1 MKPLRRFL
9 TMRVPHKISAVLCVL
24 VSSATLLSSLVVP
37 VQAEDGQLPI
47 AIQIEGR
54 GYGHGRG
61 MSQYGSYGYATVY
74 GWSWDAILNFYYGGA
89 TGNTLGSLADPGQEM
104 TTWLSA
110 MNNAQ
115 TAVIS
120 DGNNAVFLQDPTPGR
135 TWGSLV
141 AREVANRVY
150 RVWGT
155 QERRCATAGADP
167 AAEGFSLIGDVQ
179 NVASFTTTVGADP
192 AAAPTQL
199 IGLCEPRTGST
210 KFKIR
215 YYRGEV
221 RAVNN
226 SRGENRTINATS
238 IESYLRGVV
247 PRESP
252 AEWGAAAGGAGMNAL
267 RAQSVAARSYSA
279 TENRYAGLAR
289 TCDTQDCQVYGG
301 ALLRESIN
309 ASPTALEHPYTDQA
323 IAETAGVVVVT
334 PKGLPS
340 RTEFT
345 SSNGGRTAGGTFPA
359 QADPG
364 DLASEPVN
372 SLLVWTR
379 VFSAAAIQAK
389 YPAVGTL
396 TSVVT
401 NHDGLGGDWNGYATS
416 VTINGTAGSVTVTGW
431 AFKTTF
437 DIPAPW
443 FETTSVVS
451 APFDAAPVGSFLFI
465 GDSVGESIKAEFN
478 AVVAPAYPSMNYQ
491 ALSNRC
497 MVGPSCVAAASGL
510 PDAPAII
517 NSLTPEQYPNIA
529 IIQLGYND
537 DPNTLQSDVDQVVNS
552 LNARGIQRIVF
563 INLST
568 RRSSRNYSLSN
579 AVLANA
585 ATSYPNV
592 SVLDWNA
599 ASSDP
604 TQGRW
609 FKDDVHLTNTGRA
622 QFALFLRNQLDALRA
637 NGLIASG
644 TATIVPL
651 GVPIARGDR
660 GDNVKLL
667 QTQLNTYFKLP
678 KKKRIVVDGVF
689 GKGTASWV
697 SQLETNNG
705 FVVDGIADDAVLAV
719 LSIDPS
725 TITLKLGMKHTTVA
739 TAQTALARVLKVKV
753 KADGV
758 FGSGTLRLVKRFQK
772 SVGLKQSGVINR
784 ETWMALLSASTQQ

>member
-1 MKPLRRFL
+1 
-9 TMRVPHKISAVLCVL
+9 
-24 VSSATLLSSLVVP
+24 
-37 VQAEDGQLPI
+37 
-47 AIQIEGR
+47 
-54 GYGHGRG
+54 
-61 MSQYGSYGYATVY
+61 
-74 GWSWDAILNFYYGGA
+74 
-89 TGNTLGSLADPGQEM
+89 
-104 TTWLSA
+104 
-110 MNNAQ
+110 
-115 TAVIS
+115 
-120 DGNNAVFLQDPTPGR
+120 
-135 TWGSLV
+135 
-141 AREVANRVY
+141 
-150 RVWGT
+150 
-155 QERRCATAGADP
+155 
-167 AAEGFSLIGDVQ
+167 
-179 NVASFTTTVGADP
+179 
-192 AAAPTQL
+192 
-199 IGLCEPRTGST
+199 
-210 KFKIR
+210 
-215 YYRGEV
+215 
-221 RAVNN
+221 
-226 SRGENRTINATS
+226 
-238 IESYLRGVV
+238 
-247 PRESP
+247 
-252 AEWGAAAGGAGMNAL
+252 
-267 RAQSVAARSYSA
+267 
-279 TENRYAGLAR
+279 
-289 TCDTQDCQVYGG
+289 
-301 ALLRESIN
+301 
-309 ASPTALEHPYTDQA
+309 
-323 IAETAGVVVVT
+323 
-334 PKGLPS
+334 
-340 RTEFT
+340 
-345 SSNGGRTAGGTFPA
+345 
-359 QADPG
+359 
-364 DLASEPVN
+364 
-372 SLLVWTR
+372 

>member
-1 MKPLRRFL
+1 
-9 TMRVPHKISAVLCVL
+9 MRVPHKISAVLCVL
-24 VSSATLLSSLVVP
+24 VSSATLLSTFVVP
-37 VQAEDGQLPI
+37 VQADDGQLPI

-104 TTWLSA
+104 TTWLRE

-155 QERRCATAGADP
+155 QERRCATAAADP
-167 AAEGFSLIGDVQ
+167 GSEGFTLIGDVQ

-199 IGLCEPRTGST
+199 IGLCEPRVGST
-210 KFKIR
+210 RFKIR
-215 YYRGEV
+215 YYRGEL

-267 RAQSVAARSYSA
+267 RAQAVAARSYSA

-289 TCDTQDCQVYGG
+289 TCDSQDCQVYGG

-309 ASPTALEHPYTDQA
+309 ANPTDLEHPYTDQA
-323 IAETAGVVVVT
+323 IAETAGVVVMT

-359 QADPG
+359 QEDLG

-443 FETTSVVS
+443 FETTNVVS

-465 GDSVGESIKAEFN
+465 GDSVGESMKAEFN
-478 AVVAPAYPSMNYQ
+478 AVVTPAYPTMNYQ

-497 MVGPSCVAAASGL
+497 MVGPSCVAAAIGL

-537 DPNTLQSDVDQVVNS
+537 DPTTLQSDVDQVVNA
-552 LNARGIQRIVF
+552 LNARGVQRVVF
-563 INLST
+563 VNLST
-568 RRSSRNYSLSN
+568 RRTSRNYALSN

-599 ASSDP
+599 ASSAP

-609 FKDDVHLTNTGRA
+609 FRDDIHLTNTGRA
-622 QFALFLRNQLDALRA
+622 QFALFIRNQLDALRA

-651 GVPIARGDR
+651 GVPMARGDR
-660 GDNVKLL
+660 GDNVKAL

-678 KKKRIVVDGVF
+678 KKKRMKVDGVF
-689 GKGTASWV
+689 GKGTAAWV

-705 FVVDGIADDAVLAV
+705 FAVDGIADDAVLAV

-725 TITLKLGMKHTTVA
+725 TITLKLGTKHATVA

-758 FGSGTLRLVKRFQK
+758 FGSGTVRLVKRFQK
-772 SVGLKQSGVINR
+772 TVGLKQSGVINQ
-784 ETWMALLSASTQQ
+784 ETWMALLSASSQQ

>member
-1 MKPLRRFL
+1 
-9 TMRVPHKISAVLCVL
+9 MRIPHKISAVVCVL
-24 VSSATLLSSLVVP
+24 ALTTTVLASVVAP
-37 VQAEDGQLPI
+37 VRADGGQLPV

-74 GWSWDAILNFYYGGA
+74 GWSWDQILNFYYGGA

-104 TTWLSA
+104 TTWLSS
-110 MNNAQ
+110 MNNSQ
-115 TAVIS
+115 TAVITDS
-120 DGNNAVFLQDPTPGR
+120 SNALFLQDPVPGR
-135 TWGSLV
+135 TWTSLV
-141 AREVANRVY
+141 AREIANRVY

-155 QERRCATAGADP
+155 QERRCASSGVDP
-167 AAEGFSLIGDVQ
+167 AAEGYMLIGDVQ
-179 NVASFTTTVGADP
+179 EVASFTTTVGTDP
-192 AAAPTQL
+192 AAAPDQL
-199 IGLCEPRTGST
+199 IGLCEPRAGTT
-210 KFKIR
+210 RFKIR
-215 YYRGEV
+215 YYRGEI

-267 RAQSVAARSYSA
+267 RAQAVAARSYSA

-289 TCDTQDCQVYGG
+289 TCDTQNCQVYGG
-301 ALLRESIN
+301 AMLRESIN
-309 ASPTALEHPYTDQA
+309 ATPLSLEHPYTDQA
-323 IAETAGVVVVT
+323 IAETAGVVVMT

-364 DLASEPVN
+364 DLASDPVN

-379 VFSAAAIQAK
+379 VFSAAAIQAR
-389 YPAVGTL
+389 YPSIGTL
-396 TSVVT
+396 VSVAT

-416 VTINGTAGSVTVTGW
+416 VNINGTAGTVTVSGW
-431 AFKTTF
+431 TFKTTF

-443 FETTSVVS
+443 FETTSIVGP
-451 APFDAAPVGSFLFI
+451 AFDAAPVGSFLFI

-478 AVVAPAYPSMNYQ
+478 ASVLPAYPSMNYQ
-491 ALSNRC
+491 ALANRC
-497 MVGPSCVAAASGL
+497 MVGPSCVAAAIGQ
-510 PDAPAII
+510 PDATSII
-517 NSLTPEQYPNIA
+517 NSLAPEQYPNVA

-537 DPNTLQSDVDQVVNS
+537 DPNTLQSDVDQVVNA
-552 LNARGIQRIVF
+552 LNARGVQRVVF

-568 RRSSRNYSLSN
+568 RRSSRDYALSN

-585 ATSYPNV
+585 AISYPNV

-604 TQGRW
+604 SQNRW
-609 FKDDVHLTNTGRA
+609 FRDDVHLTNTGRA
-622 QFALFLRNQLDALRA
+622 QFALFIRNQLDALRA
-637 NGLIASG
+637 NGAIASG

-651 GVPIARGDR
+651 AVPMARGDR
-660 GDNVKLL
+660 GDNVKVL
-667 QTQLNTYFKLP
+667 QRQLNTYFNLP
-678 KKKRIVVDGVF
+678 KKKRMKIDGVF
-689 GKGTASWV
+689 GPGTAKWV
-697 SQLETNNG
+697 RQLETNNG
-705 FVVDGIADDAVLAV
+705 FPVDGIADEAVLSV
-719 LSIDPS
+719 LSIDPAKFS
-725 TITLKLGMKHTTVA
+725 LKRGMRHATVA

-758 FGSGTLRLVKRFQK
+758 FGPSTQRLVRRFQK
-772 SVGLKQSGVINR
+772 SVGIKQTGVINR
-784 ETWMALLSASTQQ
+784 VTWSALLSASAQQ

>member
-1 MKPLRRFL
+1 
-9 TMRVPHKISAVLCVL
+9 MRVPHKISAVLCVL
-24 VSSATLLSSLVVP
+24 VSSAMLLSTIVTP
-37 VQAEDGQLPI
+37 VRADDGQLPI

-89 TGNTLGSLADPGQEM
+89 TGNTLGSLANPDQEM
-104 TTWLSA
+104 TTWLRE

-155 QERRCATAGADP
+155 QERRCATAGVDP

-192 AAAPTQL
+192 AAAPTQV
-199 IGLCEPRTGST
+199 IGLCEPRVGST
-210 KFKIR
+210 RFKIR
-215 YYRGEV
+215 YYRGEI

-238 IESYLRGVV
+238 LESYLRGVV

-267 RAQSVAARSYSA
+267 RAQSVAARSYAA

-289 TCDTQDCQVYGG
+289 TCDSQDCQVYGG

-309 ASPTALEHPYTDQA
+309 ANPTALEHPYTDQA
-323 IAETAGVVVVT
+323 IAETAGVVVMT

-416 VTINGTAGSVTVTGW
+416 VTINGTAGSVTVSGW
-431 AFKTTF
+431 TFKTTF

-443 FETTSVVS
+443 FETTNVVS

-465 GDSVGESIKAEFN
+465 GDSVGESMRAEFN
-478 AVVAPAYPSMNYQ
+478 AVVTPAYPSMNYQ

-497 MVGPSCVAAASGL
+497 MVGPSCVAAAVGL

-537 DPNTLQSDVDQVVNS
+537 DPNTLQSDVDQVVNA
-552 LNARGIQRIVF
+552 LNARGIQRVVF

-568 RRSSRNYSLSN
+568 RRTSRNYALSN

-585 ATSYPNV
+585 ANSYPNV

-609 FKDDVHLTNTGRA
+609 FRDDIHLTNTGRA
-622 QFALFLRNQLDALRA
+622 QFALFIRNQLDALRA

-651 GVPIARGDR
+651 GVPMARGDR
-660 GDNVKLL
+660 GDNVRLL

-705 FVVDGIADDAVLAV
+705 FAVDGIADDAVLAV

-725 TITLKLGMKHTTVA
+725 TITLKLGTRHATVA

-758 FGSGTLRLVKRFQK
+758 FGPGTVRLVKRFQK
-772 SVGLKQSGVINR
+772 TVGLKQSGVINQ
-784 ETWMALLSASTQQ
+784 ETWMALLSASSQQ

>member
-1 MKPLRRFL
+1 
-9 TMRVPHKISAVLCVL
+9 
-24 VSSATLLSSLVVP
+24 
-37 VQAEDGQLPI
+37 
-47 AIQIEGR
+47 
-54 GYGHGRG
+54 
-61 MSQYGSYGYATVY
+61 
-74 GWSWDAILNFYYGGA
+74 
-89 TGNTLGSLADPGQEM
+89 
-104 TTWLSA
+104 
-110 MNNAQ
+110 
-115 TAVIS
+115 
-120 DGNNAVFLQDPTPGR
+120 
-135 TWGSLV
+135 
-141 AREVANRVY
+141 
-150 RVWGT
+150 
-155 QERRCATAGADP
+155 
-167 AAEGFSLIGDVQ
+167 
-179 NVASFTTTVGADP
+179 
-192 AAAPTQL
+192 
-199 IGLCEPRTGST
+199 
-210 KFKIR
+210 
-215 YYRGEV
+215 
-221 RAVNN
+221 
-226 SRGENRTINATS
+226 
-238 IESYLRGVV
+238 
-247 PRESP
+247 
-252 AEWGAAAGGAGMNAL
+252 
-267 RAQSVAARSYSA
+267 
-279 TENRYAGLAR
+279 
-289 TCDTQDCQVYGG
+289 
-301 ALLRESIN
+301 
-309 ASPTALEHPYTDQA
+309 
-323 IAETAGVVVVT
+323 
-334 PKGLPS
+334 LPS

-359 QADPG
+359 QEDLG

-443 FETTSVVS
+443 FETTNVVS

-465 GDSVGESIKAEFN
+465 GDSVGESMKAEFN
-478 AVVAPAYPSMNYQ
+478 AVVTPAYPTMNYQ

-497 MVGPSCVAAASGL
+497 MVGPSCVAAAIGL

-537 DPNTLQSDVDQVVNS
+537 DPTTLQSDVDQVVNA
-552 LNARGIQRIVF
+552 LNARGVQRVVF

-568 RRSSRNYSLSN
+568 RRTSRNYALSN

-599 ASSDP
+599 ASSAP

-609 FKDDVHLTNTGRA
+609 FRDDIHLTNTGRA
-622 QFALFLRNQLDALRA
+622 QFALFIRNQLDALRA

-651 GVPIARGDR
+651 GVPMARGDR
-660 GDNVKLL
+660 GDNVKAL

-678 KKKRIVVDGVF
+678 KKKRMKVDGVF
-689 GKGTASWV
+689 GKGTAAWV
-697 SQLETNNG
+697 SQVETNNG
-705 FVVDGIADDAVLAV
+705 FAVDGIADDAVLAV

-725 TITLKLGMKHTTVA
+725 TITLKLGTKHATVA

-758 FGSGTLRLVKRFQK
+758 FGSGTVRLVKRFQK
-772 SVGLKQSGVINR
+772 TVGLKQSGVINQ
-784 ETWMALLSASTQQ
+784 ETWMALLSASSQQ

>member
-1 MKPLRRFL
+1 
-9 TMRVPHKISAVLCVL
+9 MRVPHKISAVLCVL
-24 VSSATLLSSLVVP
+24 VSSATLLSTVVVP
-37 VQAEDGQLPI
+37 VQADDGQLPI

-104 TTWLSA
+104 TTWLRE

-155 QERRCATAGADP
+155 QERRCASAGADP
-167 AAEGFSLIGDVQ
+167 AAEGFALIGDVQ

-210 KFKIR
+210 RFKIR
-215 YYRGEV
+215 YFRGEV

-267 RAQSVAARSYSA
+267 RAQAVAARSYSA

-289 TCDTQDCQVYGG
+289 TCDSQDCQVYGG

-309 ASPTALEHPYTDQA
+309 ANPTALEHPYTDQA
-323 IAETAGVVVVT
+323 IAETAGVVVMT

-372 SLLVWTR
+372 ALLVWTR

-443 FETTSVVS
+443 FETTNVVS

-465 GDSVGESIKAEFN
+465 GDSVGESMRAEFN
-478 AVVAPAYPSMNYQ
+478 AVVTPAYPSMNYQ

-497 MVGPSCVAAASGL
+497 MVGPSCVAAAIGL

-529 IIQLGYND
+529 VIQLGYND
-537 DPNTLQSDVDQVVNS
+537 DPDTLQSDVDQVVNA
-552 LNARGIQRIVF
+552 LNARGIQRVVF
-563 INLST
+563 VNLST
-568 RRSSRNYSLSN
+568 RRTSRNYALSN

-609 FKDDVHLTNTGRA
+609 FRDDIHLTNTGRA
-622 QFALFLRNQLDALRA
+622 QFALFIRNQLDALRA

-651 GVPIARGDR
+651 GVPMARGDR
-660 GDNVKLL
+660 GNNVKLL
-667 QTQLNTYFKLP
+667 QTQLNSYFKLP

-697 SQLETNNG
+697 TQLETNNG
-705 FVVDGIADDAVLAV
+705 LPVDGIADDAVLAV

-725 TITLKLGMKHTTVA
+725 TITLKLGTKHATVA

-758 FGSGTLRLVKRFQK
+758 FGPGTVRLVKRFQK
-772 SVGLKQSGVINR
+772 TVGLKQSGVINR
-784 ETWMALLSASTQQ
+784 ETWLALLSASSQR

>member
-1 MKPLRRFL
+1 
-9 TMRVPHKISAVLCVL
+9 MRVPHKISAVLCVL
-24 VSSATLLSSLVVP
+24 VSSATLLSTFVVP
-37 VQAEDGQLPI
+37 AHAEDGQLPI

-74 GWSWDAILNFYYGGA
+74 GWSWDQILNFYYGGA

-120 DGNNAVFLQDPTPGR
+120 DANTALFLQDPAPGR

-150 RVWGT
+150 RVWGN

-167 AAEGFSLIGDVQ
+167 ASEGFTLIGDVQ

-192 AAAPTQL
+192 AAAPSQL
-199 IGLCEPRTGST
+199 IGLCEPRTGTT

-215 YYRGEV
+215 YYRGEI

-226 SRGENRTINATS
+226 SRGENRTINAAS
-238 IESYLRGVV
+238 IENYLRGVV

-252 AEWGAAAGGAGMNAL
+252 AEWGAAAGGAGINAL
-267 RAQSVAARSYSA
+267 RAQAVAARSYSA

-301 ALLRESIN
+301 AMLRESIN
-309 ASPTALEHPYTDQA
+309 ANPTALEHPYTDQA
-323 IAETAGVVVVT
+323 VAETAGVVVLT
-334 PKGLPS
+334 PKGLPA

-364 DLASEPVN
+364 DLASDPVN

-379 VFSAAAIQAK
+379 IFSAAAVQAK
-389 YPAVGTL
+389 YPSVGTL

-401 NHDGLGGDWNGYATS
+401 NHDGLGGDWNGYASS

-431 AFKTTF
+431 AFKTAF

-443 FETTSVVS
+443 FETTSIVS

-478 AVVAPAYPSMNYQ
+478 AAVLPAYPSMNYQ

-517 NSLTPEQYPNIA
+517 NSLTPDQYPNIA

-537 DPNTLQSDVDQVVNS
+537 DPNTLQADVDQVVNA
-552 LNARGIQRIVF
+552 LNARGVQRVVF

-568 RRSSRNYSLSN
+568 RRTSRNYALSN

-585 ATSYPNV
+585 ANSYPNV

-604 TQGRW
+604 SQSRW

-622 QFALFLRNQLDALRA
+622 QFALFIRNQLDALRA
-637 NGLIASG
+637 NGTIASG

-651 GVPIARGDR
+651 GVPIALGDR
-660 GDNVKLL
+660 GDNVSLL
-667 QTQLNTYFKLP
+667 QAQLNTYFNLP
-678 KKKRIVVDGVF
+678 KKKRMRVDGVF
-689 GKGTASWV
+689 GKSKAAWV

-705 FVVDGIADDAVLAV
+705 LPVDGIADDAVLAV

-725 TITLKLGMKHTTVA
+725 VITLKVGMKHATVA

-758 FGSGTLRLVKRFQK
+758 FGNGTLRLVKRFQK
-772 SVGLKQSGVINR
+772 TVGLKQTGVINH
-784 ETWMALLSASTQQ
+784 ETWMALLSASSQQ

>member
-1 MKPLRRFL
+1 
-9 TMRVPHKISAVLCVL
+9 MRVPHKISAVLCVL
-24 VSSATLLSSLVVP
+24 VSSATLLSTFVVP
-37 VQAEDGQLPI
+37 VQADDGQLPI

-104 TTWLSA
+104 TTWLRE

-155 QERRCATAGADP
+155 QERRCASAGADP
-167 AAEGFSLIGDVQ
+167 AAEGFALIGDVQ

-210 KFKIR
+210 RFKIR
-215 YYRGEV
+215 YYRGEL

-267 RAQSVAARSYSA
+267 RAQAVAARSYSA

-289 TCDTQDCQVYGG
+289 TCDSQDCQVYGG

-309 ASPTALEHPYTDQA
+309 ANPTALEHPYTDQA
-323 IAETAGVVVVT
+323 IAETAGVVVMT

-372 SLLVWTR
+372 ALLVWTR

-443 FETTSVVS
+443 FETTNVVS

-465 GDSVGESIKAEFN
+465 GDSVGESMKAEFN
-478 AVVAPAYPSMNYQ
+478 AVVTPAYPSMNYQ

-497 MVGPSCVAAASGL
+497 MVGPSCVAAAIGL

-529 IIQLGYND
+529 VIQLGYND
-537 DPNTLQSDVDQVVNS
+537 DPNTLQSDVDQVVNA
-552 LNARGIQRIVF
+552 LNARGIQRVVF

-568 RRSSRNYSLSN
+568 RRTSRNYALSN

-599 ASSDP
+599 ASSAP

-609 FKDDVHLTNTGRA
+609 FRDDIHLTNTGRA
-622 QFALFLRNQLDALRA
+622 QFALFIRNQLDALRA

-651 GVPIARGDR
+651 EHVLQIAEEEAHRCRRRVWQGHCVMGNPAR
-660 GDNVKLL
+660 N
-667 QTQLNTYFKLP
+667 QQ
-678 KKKRIVVDGVF
+678 R
-689 GKGTASWV
+689 
-697 SQLETNNG
+697 
-705 FVVDGIADDAVLAV
+705 
-719 LSIDPS
+719 PS
-725 TITLKLGMKHTTVA
+725 
-739 TAQTALARVLKVKV
+739 
-753 KADGV
+753 
-758 FGSGTLRLVKRFQK
+758 S
-772 SVGLKQSGVINR
+772 
-784 ETWMALLSASTQQ
+784 